1 MQKINVATWNIGS
14 LYRDFDR
21 NIRYL
26 EEMLSRHSIDIL
38 CMQELPR
45 IPELLENI
53 CRWGGFV
60 SHLFQVTSESHICH
74 ESDMGI
80 GIFSRFPLASL
91 ETVRLTKPTV
101 PIFYKGREEFWH
113 DKYFLA
119 AYCDLGE
126 KKGIVVTGHGF
137 PFHRYELE
145 NEENYHI
152 IEPTFRE
159 LDAWLAQLES
169 RFEMDMF
176 CVSADLNYPMPLQ
189 FMPDASRRFTDV
201 FAGQATRPT
210 GRKTDTV
217 LIPAGVS
224 APEMINIPC
233 QEDGKI
239 VFDHHFIMAGLQW

>member
-1 MQKINVATWNIGS
+1 MQTINVATWNIGS
-14 LYRDFDR
+14 LYQNYEK

-26 EEMLSRHSIDIL
+26 ERMISGQQIDIL

-45 IPELLENI
+45 IPELLESI
-53 CRWGGFV
+53 CRWGGFGN
-60 SHLFQVTSESHICH
+60 HLFQVTSESHVCR
-74 ESDMGI
+74 ENDMGI
-80 GIFSRFPLASL
+80 AIFSRFPLVAL

-119 AYCDLGE
+119 ASCDFGE

-137 PFHRYELE
+137 PFHRYEME

-152 IEPTFRE
+152 IRPPFEE
-159 LDAWLAQLES
+159 LDAWLGQLES
-169 RFEMDMF
+169 RFSLDMF
-176 CVSADLNYPMPLQ
+176 CVSADLNYPTPLQ
-189 FMPDASRRFTDV
+189 FMPDAARRFTDV

-217 LIPAGVS
+217 LIPEGVS

-233 QEDGKI
+233 QEDGET
-239 VFDHHFIMAGLQW
+239 VFDHYFIMAGLQR